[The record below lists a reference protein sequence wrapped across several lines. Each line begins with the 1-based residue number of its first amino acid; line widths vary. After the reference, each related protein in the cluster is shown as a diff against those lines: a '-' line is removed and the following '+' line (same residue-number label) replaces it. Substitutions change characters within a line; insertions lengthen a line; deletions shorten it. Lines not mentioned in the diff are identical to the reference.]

1 MDGCVAERNDTD
13 DTAFWAGLENWSY
26 SLSLKTERHLGC
38 WKQACRGLR
47 TFLDVVSLLTTIA
60 TRLTELTGYRRPA
73 ASDYSTLSTDWRLV
87 AEISLAAII

>member
-47 TFLDVVSLLTTIA
+47 TFLDVVSLLTTIGWHWINSQPLL
-60 TRLTELTGYRRPA
+60 RSG
-73 ASDYSTLSTDWRLV
+73 
-87 AEISLAAII
+87 AEDAQPRD

>member
-26 SLSLKTERHLGC
+26 SLSLKTEWHLGC

-47 TFLDVVSLLTTIA
+47 TFLDVVSLLTTI
-60 TRLTELTGYRRPA
+60 GYRRPA
-73 ASDYSTLSTDWRLV
+73 ASDYSTLSTDWRLG
-87 AEISLAAII
+87 ADISLAAII